1 MDFKNLK
8 NLKDNLKKLR
18 NIYGNNE
25 KNFLM
30 SEKTQENLLE
40 GLFTLQ
46 EKSRR
51 RKKLK

>member
-1 MDFKNLK
+1 MIIIIAWILKNLK

-30 SEKTQENLLE
+30 SEK
-40 GLFTLQ
+40 
-46 EKSRR
+46 
-51 RKKLK
+51 KLKKIC